1 MNAKDQ
7 PTSDQPTE
15 AELRFLKEMGSTEVE
30 PGRWSSGWQGSGPDT
45 EDWFEDLGSEG
56 QEQLDLLVRAG
67 RVQNEFD
74 TEQSGSG
81 AAANVQLI
89 TEGPLADMPPFT
101 DEDHTEV
108 DLAVFVAIKESSV
121 GDFDGLTGDTISV
134 TLDQVR
140 EEYPLLPPSDAI
152 AVALRKL
159 GIKSKAIRI
168 DAHTAG
174 PDEGP
179 DPRDYPGFRAVLLH
193 FPGGQRF
200 WLD

>member
-1 MNAKDQ
+1 MKAKDQ
-7 PTSDQPTE
+7 PTE
-15 AELRFLKEMGSTEVE
+15 EELRFLKEMGMTEVE
-30 PGRWSSGWQGSGPDT
+30 PGRWSSAWQGSGPGM
-45 EDWFEDLGSEG
+45 ENWFEDLGSEG
-56 QEQLDLLVRAG
+56 QEQLDLLMRAG

-74 TEQSGSG
+74 VEQSDGS

-89 TEGPLADMPPFT
+89 TEGPLADTPPFD
-101 DEDHTEV
+101 DEEHTQVE
-108 DLAVFVAIKESSV
+108 LAVFVGIKESSAHE
-121 GDFDGLTGDTISV
+121 FDALRGDTIET

-140 EEYPLLPPSDAI
+140 EEYPMLTPADAI

-159 GIKSKAIRI
+159 GVKSKAIRI

-174 PDEGP
+174 PDDGP

-193 FPGGQRF
+193 FPSAKKI